1 MGIVAKT
8 LNSANSYVN
17 PLLRDFT
24 KTAEDN
30 FKKIAKDLDN
40 DCKINGGFFDDIG
53 DLLCQF
59 LDKKGWLRLKD
70 NPNKYQKQIIDCY
83 DYGERVIEGIFRAAR
98 DYDSSFGS
106 RISLYESQ
114 AEIGISILKELA
126 ECLDPSIQKHEPKV
140 EDRLMWFGSN
150 WITYNGELV
159 KIDDLRIKLGQFH
172 RQNQA
177 HKYSQSEI
185 EMFCNQIGSENIFLD
200 YSDFIYTHELNYGAL
215 EAAGMVVFLGTKIT
229 KEQIESILTG
239 EGYAEKAAR
248 ENLSTIIDSVI
259 SSDSNYADFISDHEY
274 AKDVI
279 IEFIKSKEK
288 KDKAT
293 FEEKYPNYEYT
304 RYDRFIQLM
313 GGIDVVKKM
322 VDIYPEMIDYLF
334 NDYSKGLDILNSM
347 ESLCGG
353 NITPEMQKAID
364 RLQRDYSKKWAGILN
379 RLWDE
384 TVDFGLDQ
392 GTGALVKW
400 VKEKFP
406 AYGVLKSLMEI
417 SGGQEKA
424 EGYAKLLSLQNIA
437 YDTRIAFRK
446 AVEKVQSG
454 VYTEDSANAGV
465 GQYTDDDLETV
476 ENLFQVL
483 KQTHLAI
490 YKAYR
495 DMCVDDPMKQIYAN
509 QQIENISKITLN
521 NFDKYPRDN
530 YCF

>member
-1 MGIVAKT
+1 MGIVVKT
-8 LNSANSYVN
+8 LNKAASYTN
-17 PLLRDFT
+17 PILRDFT

-30 FKKIAKDLDN
+30 FIKIAEKVGDEGNWCD
-40 DCKINGGFFDDIG
+40 KISDRFMR
-53 DLLCQF
+53 F
-59 LDKKGWLRLKD
+59 LDKKGWLPLAKNSID
-70 NPNKYQKQIIDCY
+70 YQKAIIDCY
-83 DYGERVIEGIFRAAR
+83 NYNKGVIREIFSAAR
-98 DYDSSFGS
+98 GFDQSYGS

-126 ECLDPSIQKHEPKV
+126 ECLDPSIQKHEAKV

-159 KIDDLRIKLGQFH
+159 KIDDLQIKLGQYH

-185 EMFCNQIGSENIFLD
+185 EMFCNQIGSEDIFLD

-248 ENLSTIIDSVI
+248 ENLSAIIDSVI

-279 IEFIKSKEK
+279 LEFIKSKEK
-288 KDKAT
+288 KDKAA
-293 FEEKYPNYEYT
+293 FEKKYPNYEYT
-304 RYDRFIQLM
+304 RYDKFIQLM
-313 GGIDVVKKM
+313 GGIDVVEKM
-322 VDIYPEMIDYLF
+322 VDVYPEMIDYLF
-334 NDYSKGLDILNSM
+334 NDYSKGLDILESM

-406 AYGVLKSLMEI
+406 AYGVLKSLMEV

-465 GQYTDDDLETV
+465 GQYTDDDLKTV

-483 KQTHLAI
+483 KQTHLTM
-490 YKAYR
+490 YKTYR